1 MRPIFITTLLALLA
15 MCFASTAS
23 ADCTVYK
30 LATDKVSTTDY
41 CVSTG
46 AGAAGPAGAQ
56 GEQGIAGEPGP
67 AGADGKDGR
76 DGLDYQSDE
85 ALALG
90 AALSMPVWLQQNE
103 TGRISGG
110 LGFSEGGET
119 AVGAT
124 GVVRINK
131 SWAAFGGG
139 AVSTQ
144 GGAWAGKAG
153 VSFGW

>member
-1 MRPIFITTLLALLA
+1 MTRILIALGAALALMTAVFTRAAVADHWCAQNSHKCEDVQAYLGD
-15 MCFASTAS
+15 ASDG
-23 ADCTVYK
+23 ADGM
-30 LATDKVSTTDY
+30 DGMD
-41 CVSTG
+41 G
-46 AGAAGPAGAQ
+46 ADGAD
-56 GEQGIAGEPGP
+56 
-67 AGADGKDGR
+67 GADGKDGM
-76 DGLDYQSDE
+76 DYQSDE

-110 LGFSEGGET
+110 LGFGEGGET

-124 GVVRINK
+124 GVVRIDKN
-131 SWAAFGGG
+131 WAAFGGG

-153 VSFGW
+153 VSYGW